1 MIQFFA
7 NEYCNPNSM
16 VLVIGNFENIE
27 YIKDIFTFINSD
39 VIFVDTVRGAF
50 TDIVITNDNLPFENH
65 SFDLIIN
72 FNDNDVSDFLKPN
85 GKLLINNE
93 VIGTIGRYTI
103 DDKHFSVI

>member
-7 NEYCNPNSM
+7 NEYCNPKSL
-16 VLVIGNFENIE
+16 VLVIGTFEGIE
-27 YIKDIFTFINSD
+27 YIKNLFTFINSD
-39 VIFVDTVRGAF
+39 VIFVDTVRGPF
-50 TDIVITNDNLPFENH
+50 TDIVITNDHLPFENH

-72 FNDNDVSDFLKPN
+72 FNDNDVSEFLKPN

-93 VIGTIGRYTI
+93 VIGSIEHYTI

>member
-7 NEYCNPNSM
+7 NEYCNPKSL
-16 VLVIGNFENIE
+16 VLVIGTFEGIE
-27 YIKDIFTFINSD
+27 YIKNLFTFINSD
-39 VIFVDTVRGAF
+39 VIFVDTVRGPF
-50 TDIVITNDNLPFENH
+50 TDIVITNNDLPFEKD

-72 FNDNDVSDFLKPN
+72 FTNNDISEFLKPN

-93 VIGTIGRYTI
+93 VIGCIEHYTI